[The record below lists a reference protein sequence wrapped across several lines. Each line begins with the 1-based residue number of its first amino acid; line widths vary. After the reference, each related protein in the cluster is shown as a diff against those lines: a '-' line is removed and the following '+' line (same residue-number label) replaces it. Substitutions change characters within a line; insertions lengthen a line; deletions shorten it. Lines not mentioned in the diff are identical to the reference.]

1 MIRNILFPTDLGI
14 YSSYVL
20 QHVSELA
27 EKFDAAI
34 TVVHAVEPL
43 GVFAD
48 AVLETYVPKDMQLE
62 LRQFGMDE
70 VMETIR
76 KQVLDA
82 FKEDFIDSNI
92 DASRIKDVR
101 VIRGQPSDVI
111 LDVVKNSQFD
121 LVVMGS
127 HSQRYDWNPTLG
139 SVVSKVLQ
147 VSEVP
152 VFMVPLSQFRA
163 FSGSLRR
170 QAV

>member
-27 EKFDAAI
+27 ERFDAGI

-48 AVLETYVPKDMQLE
+48 AVLETYVPEEMQLE
-62 LRQFGMDE
+62 LRQHGMDA
-70 VMETIR
+70 VMQTIR
-76 KQVLDA
+76 RQVLEA
-82 FKEDFIDSNI
+82 FKEDFIDSNL
-92 DASRIKDVR
+92 DSSRIKDVK
-101 VIRGQPSDVI
+101 VVRGQPSDVI
-111 LDVVKNSQFD
+111 LDEANSGRFD
-121 LVVMGS
+121 LLVMGS

-139 SVVSKVLQ
+139 SVVSKILQ

-152 VFMVPLSQFRA
+152 VFMVPLSQFKA
-163 FSGSLRR
+163 LSSSVRR